1 MGKVIIINGSPRASK
16 SNSKRYGD
24 IFRYFYKG
32 DTDTFNITKNN
43 HNDICSKI
51 EEYSD
56 ILFVFPLYADG
67 IPVTLLNFLK
77 FLEQNPPKNKPNINI
92 MINCGFIEPT
102 QNKVCIDMIRLFCKQ
117 NRYTLGS
124 VLSIGGGE
132 AILDTPFKFLVRW
145 KIKKLSKSIY
155 TKRFE
160 FLSVTMPISK
170 KSFIKASTNYWI
182 NYGKRNGITKLDM
195 ETMKIE

>member
-1 MGKVIIINGSPRASK
+1 MGKVIIINGSPRATK

-24 IFRYFYKG
+24 IFRCFYKG

-56 ILFVFPLYADG
+56 ILFIFPLYADG

-92 MINCGFIEPT
+92 MINCGFIEPS
-102 QNKVCIDMIRLFCKQ
+102 QNEVCIDMIRLFCKQ
-117 NRYTLGS
+117 NRYTFGS
-124 VLSIGGGE
+124 VLSIGSGE
-132 AILDTPFKFLVRW
+132 AILDTPFRFLVRW
-145 KIKKLSKSIY
+145 KIKRLTKSIY
-155 TKRFE
+155 NNRFE
-160 FLSVTMPISK
+160 SLNITMPISK
-170 KSFIKASTNYWI
+170 KLFIKASTNYWVD
-182 NYGKRNGITKLDM
+182 YGKRNGITKSEM